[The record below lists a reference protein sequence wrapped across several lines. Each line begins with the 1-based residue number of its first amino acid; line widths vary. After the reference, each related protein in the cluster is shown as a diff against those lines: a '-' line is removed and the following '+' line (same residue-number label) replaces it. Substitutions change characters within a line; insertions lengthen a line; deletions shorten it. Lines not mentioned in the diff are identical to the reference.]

1 MAIAFNSCVQP
12 EVEPRPRRFPLAI
25 VNVTNRCNL
34 ECRHC
39 FVYRDGNPNEDVN
52 EPSVDE
58 LLAQIKNLRDRHG
71 IAAMLWMGGEP
82 LIRKDLL
89 RRGLPLF
96 VRNTITTNGTIPL
109 EDFSDVTSN
118 LLYVVSLDGPREIND
133 SIRGK
138 GVYDRVL
145 ANIGKLPKDF
155 PHTVQCQCVVTR
167 KNEASLE
174 TFVAGLR
181 DSGFDHLTFSF
192 YVPSSDDQTGNAW
205 DTLEERDHAVRFVME
220 MKERHSGFIRNR
232 RRSLELLLSKNNPRR
247 ITDDCPAK
255 RFVLPLYLEGKDLV
269 SPFCCYGND
278 VDCDRCG
285 AWVVFELAALEDRQG
300 ISSSGR

>member
-1 MAIAFNSCVQP
+1 MPAWPAP
-12 EVEPRPRRFPLAI
+12 ERGLRRERGQQRRRHQL
-25 VNVTNRCNL
+25 VVVLVLDRGDCL
-34 ECRHC
+34 EW
-39 FVYRDGNPNEDVN
+39 
-52 EPSVDE
+52 
-58 LLAQIKNLRDRHG
+58 ARDRG
-71 IAAMLWMGGEP
+71 RRRLVRLRLLRG
-82 LIRKDLL
+82 RKDGDLL

-109 EDFSDVTSN
+109 EDFSHVTKN

-192 YVPSSDDQTGNAW
+192 YVPSSNDRTGNAW

-220 MKERHSGFIRNR
+220 LKERHSGFIRNR

-255 RFVLPLYLEGKDLV
+255 RFVLPLYLEGKNLV

-300 ISSSGR
+300 LSNSGR